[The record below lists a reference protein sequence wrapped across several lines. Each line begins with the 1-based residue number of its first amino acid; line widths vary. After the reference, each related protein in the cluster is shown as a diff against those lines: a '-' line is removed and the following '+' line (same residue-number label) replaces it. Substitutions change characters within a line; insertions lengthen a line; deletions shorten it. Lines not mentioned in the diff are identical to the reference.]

1 MKTFKEFKN
10 NSQKEEVAINEA
22 FFKVTIED
30 MARPI
35 FVEAKSVAEVKNAMR
50 KRLKGPVFMGMTI
63 KRVTEAEMKMIYR
76 SMAKGDVPTDKDK
89 TPEKKAEPTKEGFLD
104 VFSKKGREKRAKVS
118 KRLAGVRKTRDQDEK
133 DWEAWRRASSKAS
146 GRSGTQADVDRQKEL
161 EKKPYVRDRLKKYRE
176 KERERTKSR

>member
-1 MKTFKEFKN
+1 MKTFKEFRGE
-10 NSQKEEVAINEA
+10 SSVTQLEEQVY
-22 FFKVTIED
+22 FKVSIPD
-30 MARPI
+30 MSPMFMKASS
-35 FVEAKSVAEVKNAMR
+35 ESAVKLDMR
-50 KRLKGPVFMGMTI
+50 KKLKPDVVKEITI
-63 KRVTEAEMKMIYR
+63 KRVTKAEMRKIYR
-76 SMAKGDVPTDKDK
+76 AMGQGKEDEP
-89 TPEKKAEPTKEGFLD
+89 EPTEEGILD
-104 VFSKKGREKRAKVS
+104 LLTKKGRDKQAKVK

>member
-1 MKTFKEFKN
+1 MKTFKEFRGESPVTQIDEQVYFKIRIPDM
-10 NSQKEEVAINEA
+10 STMFMKASSESAVKLDMRMKLKPDVVKEI
-22 FFKVTIED
+22 
-30 MARPI
+30 
-35 FVEAKSVAEVKNAMR
+35 S
-50 KRLKGPVFMGMTI
+50 I
-63 KRVTEAEMKMIYR
+63 KRVTKAEMRKIYR
-76 SMAKGDVPTDKDK
+76 AMGQGKEDEP
-89 TPEKKAEPTKEGFLD
+89 EPTEEGILD
-104 VFSKKGREKRAKVS
+104 LLTKKGRDKQAKVK

>member
-1 MKTFKEFKN
+1 MKTFKEFRGE
-10 NSQKEEVAINEA
+10 SLPTQIDEQVY
-22 FFKVTIED
+22 FKIRIPD
-30 MARPI
+30 MSTMFMKASS
-35 FVEAKSVAEVKNAMR
+35 ESAVKLDMR
-50 KRLKGPVFMGMTI
+50 KKLKPDVVKEITI
-63 KRVTEAEMKMIYR
+63 KRVTKAEMRKIYR
-76 SMAKGDVPTDKDK
+76 AMGQGKEDEP
-89 TPEKKAEPTKEGFLD
+89 EPTEEGILD
-104 VFSKKGREKRAKVS
+104 LLTKKGRDKQAKVK

>member
-1 MKTFKEFKN
+1 MKTFKEFRGE
-10 NSQKEEVAINEA
+10 SLPTQIVEQVY
-22 FFKVTIED
+22 FKVSIPD
-30 MARPI
+30 MSTMFMKASS
-35 FVEAKSVAEVKNAMR
+35 ESAVKLDMR
-50 KRLKGPVFMGMTI
+50 KKLKPDVVKEVSI
-63 KRVTEAEMKMIYR
+63 ERVTKAEMRKIYR
-76 SMAKGDVPTDKDK
+76 AMGQGKED
-89 TPEKKAEPTKEGFLD
+89 EKEPTEEGILD
-104 VFSKKGREKRAKVS
+104 VFSKKGRDKQAKVK